1 MKSAPWYARSTVD
14 RFVHSRQIQNTVIV
28 VILINA
34 AILGLETVHSISE
47 GTGGLLRILDA
58 ICLSVF
64 VVEIALKLYAR
75 GLRFFTSAWNVFDFL
90 VVGVA
95 LIPGVD
101 GFAVLRALRVL
112 RVLRLVSVVPALRR
126 VVDALVRAVPGIAS
140 IGALLVIVFYVGAV
154 MATTLF
160 GQAFPELFGDL
171 GASLFSLFQIMTLD
185 NWSVI
190 VRDVSVALPWAP
202 AFFIPFVLV
211 SALTVLNLFIAVI
224 VDAMQGL
231 DKDRIAEGEAPL
243 HDLTIGH
250 ADTDALAAEVAA
262 LRAQIESLTAAVT
275 EQKRGDGR

>member
-1 MKSAPWYARSTVD
+1 MTSARWYSRSAVD
-14 RFVHSRQIQNTVIV
+14 RFVHSRSIQNTVIV
-28 VILINA
+28 VILVNA
-34 AILGLETVHSISE
+34 AILGLETVHSLAES
-47 GTGGLLRILDA
+47 TGGLLRVLDTV
-58 ICLSVF
+58 CLGVF
-64 VVEIALKLYAR
+64 VVEITLKLYAR
-75 GLRFFTSAWNVFDFL
+75 GLRFFTSAWNVFDFV

-95 LIPGVD
+95 LIPGAD

-160 GQAFPELFGDL
+160 GRDFPHLFGDL

-231 DKDRIAEGEAPL
+231 DKDRIAEGEPAL
-243 HDLTIGH
+243 HDLTIEHTG
-250 ADTDALAAEVAA
+250 TDALAAEVAA
-262 LRAQIESLTAAVT
+262 LRAQIESLTATVT
-275 EQKRGDGR
+275 GQRREEER